1 MFDREPAV
9 STAGSAMETRPRS
22 SGEALL
28 RLLCE
33 PFMMCAVRPLLLG
46 SSTGTARKA
55 REVEQI
61 SHRHERICVSTHFD
75 LPNSHLP
82 LSSPAESR
90 HPMHLSVPRPEPTA

>member
-1 MFDREPAV
+1 MFDREPAA
-9 STAGSAMETRPRS
+9 SAAGS
-22 SGEALL
+22 ALL

-33 PFMMCAVRPLLLG
+33 PFMMCAVRLLLLG

-61 SHRHERICVSTHFD
+61 SCRHERICVSTHFD

-90 HPMHLSVPRPEPTA
+90 HPMHLSVPGPEPTA